1 MSPYQRRVLDDVL
14 DEVQPALAAL
24 EIYGPKGVGKTA
36 TASRRARTV
45 IELDVLED
53 RERLVADPRRVYS
66 DLPGPVL
73 LDEWQRLPELWD
85 AVRRE
90 VDTGAPRGRFILT
103 GSAPPTG
110 APVHSGA
117 GRIVGLRMRPLALA
131 ERGIEPPTVSL
142 AALLR
147 GDGEIGGATELGL
160 DAYVEEIVA
169 SGFPAIRSEPS
180 RIRALRL
187 DGYIDA
193 VIHRELPE
201 QGLVVRRPRTLR
213 AWLAAYAA
221 ATSTTASYNSVLDAA
236 TPGETDK
243 PAKTTTIA
251 YRDVLHR
258 LWLLDPLD
266 AWIPSRNHS
275 LRLAQAPK
283 HQLADPALA
292 ARLLGLDA
300 EALLGSAPPAS
311 GAPDGLREGT
321 VLGALFEHLV
331 ALNVQVCASASDA
344 VVSHFRSRNGDR
356 EVDLIVEG
364 AGGRIVAVEVKLA
377 ASVTDRDVRH
387 LVWLRETFP
396 DLVVDTVVVTTGR
409 EAYRRRDGV
418 AVVPASLLGP

>member
-1 MSPYQRRVLDDVL
+1 MGAYQRRVLDDVL
-14 DEVQPALAAL
+14 DEIQPALAAL
-24 EIYGPKGVGKTA
+24 EIHGPKGVGKTA
-36 TASRRARTV
+36 TASRRAKTV
-45 IELDVLED
+45 IALDLPED
-53 RERLVADPRRVYS
+53 RERLAADPRRVLV

-73 LDEWQRLPELWD
+73 LDEWQRQPALWD

-90 VDTGAPRGRFILT
+90 VDAGAPPGRFILT

-131 ERGIEPPTVSL
+131 ERGLEHPTVSL
-142 AALLR
+142 GALLR
-147 GDGEIGGATELGL
+147 GEGVIGGTTTLGL
-160 DAYVEEIVA
+160 ETYVEEIVA
-169 SGFPAIRSEPS
+169 SGFPAIRGEPP
-180 RIRALRL
+180 RIRARRL

-193 VIHRELPE
+193 VIHREFPE
-201 QGLVVRRPRTLR
+201 QGLVVRRPRVLR

-221 ATSTTASYNSVLDAA
+221 STSTTASYNSILDAA
-236 TPGETDK
+236 TPGESNK

-266 AWIPSRNHS
+266 AWIPTRNHS

-292 ARLLGLDA
+292 ARLLGLGS
-300 EALLGSAPPAS
+300 EALLS
-311 GAPDGLREGT
+311 GAPLASGSPQGLREGT
-321 VLGALFEHLV
+321 ILGALFEHLV
-331 ALNVQVCASASDA
+331 AQNVQVCASANDA
-344 VVSHFRSRNGDR
+344 VVSHFRSGNGDR

-364 AGGRIVAVEVKLA
+364 DGGRIVALEVKLA
-377 ASVTDRDVRH
+377 ATVTDRDVRH
-387 LVWLRETFP
+387 LVWLREQFP
-396 DLVVDTVVVTTGR
+396 EAVIDTVIVTTGR